1 MLALITN
8 TPSGYQKLLPHL
20 LARIL
25 YVVVALS
32 HSFSCKHPREGSSKN
47 IINYGNGEVE
57 LSVGTVMRKGI
68 SLFFLVNIQILYPI
82 IISPSVHQWHVYGNL
97 GVPYLNDDI
106 IKIYPA

>member
-1 MLALITN
+1 
-8 TPSGYQKLLPHL
+8 
-20 LARIL
+20 
-25 YVVVALS
+25 
-32 HSFSCKHPREGSSKN
+32 
-47 IINYGNGEVE
+47 
-57 LSVGTVMRKGI
+57 MRKGI